1 MTVSSRSKW
10 ILPVLAV
17 CLLIILA
24 SILFGAQSLNMA
36 QAWHEWRTHTP
47 LSEAPTLSILLNQRL
62 PRTLAA
68 LLAGAGLALAGC
80 AFQALLRNPLAEPYT
95 LGVASAGA
103 LGTWLSFILVD
114 VGWFFGLS
122 LRLPTAQ
129 ICAFAFAGAEVLL
142 VYGLASRKRR
152 MAPSVLLLAGVT
164 MGMLGNSGIMF
175 TRYLAAPERLV
186 MMDRWLMGGVD
197 VLGYRPVI
205 TLFIGVVPCAAILIA
220 QAAKFDQFGFNAEL
234 AAGRGIHLG
243 RLQVTTFFV
252 GSLMTAI
259 IVSVVGPIG
268 FVGLVIPHSVRMITG
283 SRHRLLMPLSLIV
296 GGAFLCACDIA
307 ARKILPGETPIGIIT
322 TLIGGPFF
330 LYLLIRRKFTDWDV

>member
-1 MTVSSRSKW
+1 MKSPSRNCW
-10 ILPVLAV
+10 IAPLLGL
-17 CLLIILA
+17 CLLVFAA
-24 SILFGAQSLNMA
+24 SILLGAESLSLA
-36 QAWHEWRTHTP
+36 QAWREWRMHTP
-47 LSEAPTLSILLNQRL
+47 LSEAPTLSILLYQRL

-80 AFQALLRNPLAEPYT
+80 SFQALLRNPLAEPYT

-114 VGWFFGLS
+114 MGWFFSLT

-129 ICAFAFAGAEVLL
+129 LCAFLFAGADVLL
-142 VYGLASRKRR
+142 VYGLAARKQR

-164 MGMLGNSGIMF
+164 MGMLANSGIMF

-197 VLGYRPVI
+197 VLGYKPVLI
-205 TLFIGVVPCAAILIA
+205 LFLGVVPCSAVLVA
-220 QAAKFDQFGFNAEL
+220 QAAKFDQFGFSADLAE
-234 AAGRGIHLG
+234 GRGVHLG
-243 RLQVTTFFV
+243 RLQALTFFI
-252 GSLMTAI
+252 GSLMTAV

-268 FVGLVIPHSVRMITG
+268 FVGLIIPHCVRMITG
-283 SRHRLLMPLSLIV
+283 ARHRFLMPLSLVV

-307 ARKILPGETPIGIIT
+307 ARLILPGETPIGIIT

-330 LYLLIRRKFTDWDV
+330 LYMLMRRKFTDWEL